1 MTVFLSTRNPT
12 VPPHRLLNIPVLGRL
27 CSVLFPILPLSQCCP
42 KPTELKN
49 YFLSTSTGFISGSQR
64 MRVSVP
70 FKHSYP
76 SSDTV
81 SEGSWHP
88 CSAAFLLSSEPH
100 SQGLHTLSMSHCL
113 AGCVT
118 PFKLPALAP
127 CPCTASALTGAA
139 VWLHQSGLKQHR
151 NKFSG
156 GPPTALHPFPSCHAH
171 IDTRMR
177 TQSHVHFLALFQQAE
192 NKKVG
197 TSGLICR
204 DRIPEL
210 ISHQHLIHLPV
221 LSSRRNDSLC
231 ASNKSNKKKKLKY
244 KIPEQYFSFFE
255 FFFFS

>member
-1 MTVFLSTRNPT
+1 MGGEGNSSTLCSEVSLCELTPCFSDVSDNLAILLMVRQGWEMFMTVFLSTRNPT
-12 VPPHRLLNIPVLGRL
+12 VPPHRLVNIPVLGRL
-27 CSVLFPILPLSQCCP
+27 CSVLFPILPFSQCRP

-64 MRVSVP
+64 MHVSVP

-139 VWLHQSGLKQHR
+139 V
-151 NKFSG
+151 
-156 GPPTALHPFPSCHAH
+156 
-171 IDTRMR
+171 
-177 TQSHVHFLALFQQAE
+177 
-192 NKKVG
+192 
-197 TSGLICR
+197 
-204 DRIPEL
+204 
-210 ISHQHLIHLPV
+210 
-221 LSSRRNDSLC
+221 
-231 ASNKSNKKKKLKY
+231 
-244 KIPEQYFSFFE
+244 
-255 FFFFS
+255 